1 MKLSTPPSEPQR
13 VRAPHG
19 ALIRYS
25 IRSAQLG
32 MLSFHDHVRE
42 ISNNLDFMRW
52 CARAGRVRSGG
63 RARRARTA
71 GRGADRA
78 KIARRPPEP
87 PACTRRGV
95 GPGPVTGRNSRNS
108 RYDDR
113 RNRVDRSRMRLS
125 PSYADRRREIRSER
139 WKTKWKSL
147 ALEGSR
153 PRRLPTGARCGRGS
167 TPPHLPPGPDLA
179 ARPGARGRAR
189 CSRRVQRR

>member
-1 MKLSTPPSEPQR
+1 VKLSTPPSEPQR

-42 ISNNLDFMRW
+42 ISNNHDFMRW

-125 PSYADRRREIRSER
+125 PSTLTGEGRSGVNVGKRNGNRWRSKARARVVFPPVHAAAVARRPHI
-139 WKTKWKSL
+139 
-147 ALEGSR
+147 SR
-153 PRRLPTGARCGRGS
+153 PGRIS
-167 TPPHLPPGPDLA
+167 L
-179 ARPGARGRAR
+179 RGRPAR
-189 CSRRVQRR
+189 AVPGERRVQRR